1 MKPLYIW
8 AGGKNKMIPKYLV
21 EPGIPGNF
29 STFVEPFF
37 GGGAMTCWMSK
48 NRPDKSFVI
57 NDVKDEIMGI
67 YRAIKDDP
75 NTFIDKL
82 KSLEDKYLPM
92 PEWRRKDFY
101 YDLREQYYDPVWSK
115 TEDSAI
121 LYFLMLTSFN
131 GIWQSTQKSNG
142 RFATPVG
149 LLNKTKVFDEHNI
162 KQWHYFLRNVEIRC
176 GDWSELKYDN
186 AFYFMDPPYRDS
198 LIGYGEGNND
208 TMQKAL
214 VEFCK
219 EEDARGNYVFL
230 CNRKEDNFF
239 EEIQGDLDAKY
250 YDITYTAGRRKLEEN
265 GFSAKKAVEIL
276 LHSKSIN
283 NPSLDSFF

>member
-101 YDLREQYYDPVWSK
+101 YDLREQYYEPVWSK
-115 TEDSAI
+115 TEDSAV

-131 GIWQSTQKSNG
+131 GIWQSNQKSNG

-149 LLNKTKVFDEHNI
+149 LLDETKVFDEHNI

-176 GDWSELKYDN
+176 GDWSKLKYDN

-198 LIGYGEGNND
+198 FTSYGEGNND

-250 YDITYTAGRRKLEEN
+250 YDITYTAGRRKREEN

>member
-115 TEDSAI
+115 TEDSAV

-131 GIWQSTQKSNG
+131 GIWQSNQKSNG

-149 LLNKTKVFDEHNI
+149 LLDETKVFDEHNI

-198 LIGYGEGNND
+198 FTSYGEGNND

-250 YDITYTAGRRKLEEN
+250 YDITYTAGRRKREEN